1 MIISCFGDVVATKL
15 WLTYYRFDQEQTDR
29 SQLTTRGLRQSERSK
44 KLSQMFNFAETGGL
58 FDHYE
63 VNREPFW
70 PKMTWLVAGS
80 GVWHLVLLV
89 LILLIPPVRDAFS
102 ITAMFRDAGFVDKP
116 YVHTDIEDA
125 DIIDFSNEK
134 FHYPEGYWAMDQ
146 QGLASLSEIPIAPF
160 TPTHYS
166 AAPTPYASPSPS
178 ITPTP
183 SPTPLP
189 LIAGNNRG
197 DKTST
202 GKGPD
207 AKPSPSASPQ
217 DKSVEQAQ
225 KELEAAS
232 KKTGIDLPAEG
243 EINKAPFKALAM
255 YATDLR
261 GANKLD
267 FNKSFEISIETT
279 LDANGKLV
287 NPVVA
292 KKSGDE
298 TLVDL
303 GKELVSAMNDS
314 GVLFYLKKIN
324 DDKPGTKVI
333 FTIKQDGADVVATV
347 SSEVSSPDSANKLSR
362 GFGLMLLA
370 GAASRKGH
378 DEEILLSNTKV
389 SAEGNKI
396 IFKLSMAHEE
406 VVKIVQK
413 GMEISPS
420 PTPLH

>member
-1 MIISCFGDVVATKL
+1 
-15 WLTYYRFDQEQTDR
+15 
-29 SQLTTRGLRQSERSK
+29 
-44 KLSQMFNFAETGGL
+44 MFNFGDTGGL
-58 FDHYE
+58 FDHFE

-80 GVWHLVLLV
+80 GAWHLVLV
-89 LILLIPPVRDAFS
+89 ALILLIPPVRDAFS
-102 ITAMFRDAGFVDKP
+102 ITAMFREAGFVDKP

-125 DIIDFSNEK
+125 QIIDFSNEK

-146 QGLASLSEIPIAPF
+146 EGLPPLTNFPVAPF
-160 TPTHYS
+160 TPTHY
-166 AAPTPYASPSPS
+166 AAPRPEASPSPS

-183 SPTPLP
+183 SPTPFP

-197 DKTST
+197 GKTST
-202 GKGPD
+202 GKNSE

-232 KKTGIDLPAEG
+232 KKTGIDLPEEG

-261 GANKLD
+261 NAGKLD

-279 LDANGKLV
+279 LDDKGKLV
-287 NPVVA
+287 NPKVTKA
-292 KKSGDE
+292 TGDE
-298 TLVDL
+298 VLVDL
-303 GKELVSAMNDS
+303 GKELVSSMNDS

-324 DDKPGTKVI
+324 EDKPGTKVT
-333 FTIKQDGADVVATV
+333 FTIKQEGPDVSAVVET
-347 SSEVSSPDSANKLSR
+347 EVSSPDSANKLSR

-378 DEEILLSNTKV
+378 DEEILLNNTKV
-389 SAEGNKI
+389 SAAGNKV
-396 IFKLSMAHEE
+396 IFKLAMAHEE

-413 GMEISPS
+413 GMDIPPT